1 MRKTIPLLFGLGG
14 FLLVAG
20 LVALLWAPG
29 VVKRTPLDTSS
40 VTRLTGEAEKL
51 NTATGRLEA
60 NDVKAISTSKTDSKV
75 SDDEVAAWTST
86 SCLVI
91 DDGDTPDC
99 VDGTDERLVTA
110 ATDVFATDR
119 KTALAT
125 NEGKYLPAGAKE
137 HEGVV
142 NKWPFDTEQKTY
154 PYWDGTAGK
163 AVDAK
168 YVRTVKVRD
177 LETYLFRVEIEDAP
191 IQIAEGV
198 SGTYDDVKELYV
210 NPTTGAIINQTD
222 SQQRSLAANG
232 AKVLDLRLAFT
243 DAQVKRNVDKA
254 SGDIGDIRLITV
266 LIPAIGIL
274 GGLLCLGG
282 GTFLLLRGRPAG
294 GARRA

>member
-14 FLLVAG
+14 FLLIAG
-20 LVALLWAPG
+20 LIALLWAPG

-40 VTRLTGEAEKL
+40 VTHLTGEAEKL

-60 NDVKAISTSKTDSKV
+60 NDVKAISTSKTDSNV

-110 ATDVFATDR
+110 TTDVFATDR
-119 KTALAT
+119 LTALAT

-154 PYWDGTAGK
+154 PYWDGTAGQ

-177 LETYLFRVEIEDAP
+177 LETYLFRVKIEDAP

-198 SGTYDDVKELYV
+198 DGTYDDVKELYV
-210 NPTTGAIINQTD
+210 NPSTGAIINQTD
-222 SQQRSLAANG
+222 SQQRSLANG
-232 AKVLDLRLAFT
+232 AKVLDLKLAFT

-254 SGDIGDIRLITV
+254 NGAIGEIRLITV
-266 LIPAIGIL
+266 VIPAIGIL
-274 GGLLCLGG
+274 GGLMCLAGG
-282 GTFLLLRGRPAG
+282 AFLLLRGRPAG